1 MIVLPEMFDKL
12 RQEWAQPND
21 AVFHLTPPIFHA
33 QVNAHYTSLGRP
45 AISPGNFWDI
55 YIKLV
60 DCFHASPSDPT
71 LIRRDFELANLGAD
85 DEMEIMPG
93 LRELRNLDDVVG
105 DMAIAGDYE
114 AEFTDSGMDDD
125 GDVLINDA
133 GYYDDVCAD
142 FTDSGAE
149 E

>member
-12 RQEWAQPND
+12 QQEWAQPND
-21 AVFHLTPPIFHA
+21 AIFHLTPTIFHA
-33 QVNAHYTSLGRP
+33 QVNAHYTSLGHP

-60 DCFHASPSDPT
+60 DCFHASLSDPT
-71 LIRRDFELANLGAD
+71 LIRCDFELANLGAD

-125 GDVLINDA
+125 GDVLINDT
-133 GYYDDVCAD
+133 G
-142 FTDSGAE
+142 
-149 E
+149 

>member
-1 MIVLPEMFDKL
+1 MFDKL
-12 RQEWAQPND
+12 RQEWVQPND

-33 QVNAHYTSLGRP
+33 QVNAHYASLGRP

-55 YIKLV
+55 YIKLL
-60 DCFHASPSDPT
+60 DCFRASPSDST

-85 DEMEIMPG
+85 DEMELIPG
-93 LRELRNLDDVVG
+93 LQELRNLDDVVG
-105 DMAIAGDYE
+105 DMAIASDYE
-114 AEFTDSGMDDD
+114 AEFTDSDMDDD
-125 GDVLINDA
+125 GDGLINDA
-133 GYYDDVCAD
+133 GYYDDICAD